1 MDDFEKD
8 PSNEFEEEVM
18 FQECRP
24 AGRLFYWVL
33 AGVVAVSGVWPGA
46 REVSARELE
55 KPAVSPKAKSRAAD
69 PAVGAASPIPQSG
82 PTMTSVVDTVYTADG
97 TPAQGVLIIS
107 WPAFLTSGGAAVAA
121 GDMNVTL
128 GANGAL
134 NVALAANAG
143 ATPPGVYY
151 SVVYQLGPGE
161 VRTESWLVPT
171 SSPATLA
178 QVRTTPGAG
187 TAAQP
192 VSAQYVNTALA
203 TKANDNAVVHLTGTE
218 TVT

>member
-33 AGVVAVSGVWPGA
+33 AGVVAVSGVWLGA
-46 REVSARELE
+46 REVSAKELE

-97 TPAQGVLIIS
+97 TPAQGVLIIT
-107 WPAFLTSGGAAVAA
+107 WPAFVTSTTVDVDA
-121 GDMNVTL
+121 GI
-128 GANGAL
+128 A
-134 NVALAANAG
+134 
-143 ATPPGVYY
+143 PGT
-151 SVVYQLGPGE
+151 GCGIE
-161 VRTESWLVPT
+161 VRENDYGWGQANDRNLLGRFNSQTFTLSRLART
-171 SSPATLA
+171 QNYFLRLYDSSSPPKYS
-178 QVRTTPGAG
+178 RYS
-187 TAAQP
+187 AALHVDYP
-192 VSAQYVNTALA
+192 L
-203 TKANDNAVVHLTGTE
+203 
-218 TVT
+218 